1 MNNPKMSL
9 LDIID
14 NVIKASCD
22 LSTMEKSQCLR
33 YYTKRHILAFIQEDI
48 IEQIIIGLQKYSL
61 KAATNINI
69 VADEEGCP
77 PERLIPVQYA
87 DMILD
92 EILQLIKIDLENYAD
107 DKNMKGNLE

>member
-1 MNNPKMSL
+1 MSNPKMSL

-14 NVIKASCD
+14 NIITGSCD
-22 LSTMEKSQCLR
+22 LSTLQKSQCLR
-33 YYTKRHILAFIQEDI
+33 YNTKRHILALIQEDI
-48 IEQIIIGLQKYSL
+48 VEQIIISLQKYSV

-77 PERLIPVQYA
+77 VERLIPVQYA

-92 EILQLIKIDLENYAD
+92 EILQLIKIDIENYAD
-107 DKNMKGNLE
+107 DKNVKGNLE